1 VSFRFELAPIDIQL
15 MEILAVD
22 VVNSI
27 KPSPLPKH
35 TFPTGF
41 PEITAG
47 EKVHLLKYDTKKE
60 KELFGIKLRTQL
72 ETARDTLEDFAKR
85 GW

>member
-1 VSFRFELAPIDIQL
+1 LI
-15 MEILAVD
+15 VD
-22 VVNSI
+22 AVNSI

-35 TFPTGF
+35 TFPTGI

-47 EKVHLLKYDTKKE
+47 EKIYSLTYDTRKE
-60 KELFGIKLRTQL
+60 KELFGINFHTQV
-72 ETARDTLEDFAKR
+72 ETTKDTLEDFAKR

>member
-1 VSFRFELAPIDIQL
+1 MLL
-15 MEILAVD
+15 HTVD

-27 KPSPLPKH
+27 KPSPLPNH
-35 TFPTGF
+35 TFTAGV

-47 EKVHLLKYDTKKE
+47 EVTYSVTYDTKKE
-60 KELFGIKLRTQL
+60 KELFRIKFHTQL
-72 ETARDTLEDFAKR
+72 ETAKDTLEDFAKR